1 MGACACFLGG
11 LLDKLLSAL
20 VYQRCF
26 DLLEFRLIICRSREK
41 LWVLL
46 ISTLCVSCWW
56 GQTGC
61 PSTLCHPVVEARRQ
75 SEIILLAAGSWEVC
89 VCVPL
94 STSISWKQAGWHQ
107 PAAAHLHLLTNE
119 PIIYGGEGGEFSGG
133 KLSWHTKTQMLNSSS
148 TAGVEPVNLILANIH
163 VRGEGDTSLV
173 LAFFPVPST

>member
-75 SEIILLAAGSWEVC
+75 SEIILLAAGSWEGDAAGVC
-89 VCVPL
+89 LCASFCLFQSPGNKQGDISL
-94 STSISWKQAGWHQ
+94 LLLTSIFSQ
-107 PAAAHLHLLTNE
+107 TNRLFMLE
-119 PIIYGGEGGEFSGG
+119 REESSVEGSCHG
-133 KLSWHTKTQMLNSSS
+133 TQRHRCW
-148 TAGVEPVNLILANIH
+148 I
-163 VRGEGDTSLV
+163 V
-173 LAFFPVPST
+173 LALQE